1 MGYSP
6 RGRKESDTTERLHFQ
21 ELRREH
27 SPSPDGVAERRDHGR
42 RWQKVALEHLRYILA
57 LSAWYCFFQSYD
69 PSIHT
74 IIQNVT
80 F

>member
-1 MGYSP
+1 MQVLSEFQDLSLVSKPGGCYT
-6 RGRKESDTTERLHFQ
+6 RKRIAQ
-21 ELRREH
+21 KC
-27 SPSPDGVAERRDHGR
+27 GVAERRDHGR

-57 LSAWYCFFQSYD
+57 LSAWYCFCQSYD